1 MSLYFGQM
9 ICDDHVIEFEKI
21 GSIEEFMKLLL
32 TNHTL
37 ERKCREA
44 ILYSPTAQTEI
55 FHITGEE
62 LIAIQRMK
70 EKTLEGI

>member
-21 GSIEEFMKLLL
+21 KSIEEFIGLLL
-32 TNHTL
+32 ADHTL

-44 ILYSPTAQTEI
+44 VLYSPVVQGEV

-62 LIAIQRMK
+62 LIAIKRM
-70 EKTLEGI
+70 ENRPNV